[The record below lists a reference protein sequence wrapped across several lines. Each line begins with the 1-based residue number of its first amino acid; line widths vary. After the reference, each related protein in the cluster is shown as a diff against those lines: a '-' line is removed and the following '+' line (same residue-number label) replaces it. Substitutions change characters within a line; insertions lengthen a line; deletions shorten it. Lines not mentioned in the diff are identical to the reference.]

1 MSMFRKA
8 ASAIIPATVEPVSDA
23 IAIDQVESALPA
35 ALPEQT
41 AAPDGAA
48 PEASTEQPK
57 PLRSG
62 SKGAALL
69 ALLQREEGASLDE
82 MIERTGWQG
91 HTVRAAMTGLRKK
104 GHVIAKRV
112 SGNSTVWFI
121 AAEPAA

>member
-8 ASAIIPATVEPVSDA
+8 ASAIIPTPVEPVGDTIVTQDA
-23 IAIDQVESALPA
+23 EQVESTLPVA
-35 ALPEQT
+35 ASAET
-41 AAPDGAA
+41 AEPAT
-48 PEASTEQPK
+48 ASGPK
-57 PLRSG
+57 PQRTG

-69 ALLQREEGASLDE
+69 SLLRREEGASLDE

-104 GHVIAKRV
+104 GHVIDKRT

-121 AAEPAA
+121 AAEPTA